1 MTAASIAM
9 RGGAAHRHGDDGLR
23 AVERGASQPKIH
35 DYALI
40 GDGRSAALVS
50 RDGSIDWLC
59 WPRFESPPV
68 FGRLLDIDRGGCW
81 QITPTTRMRT
91 TRRYVEHTNV
101 LETTFRNADGMC
113 VLVDVMTIAS
123 EADKARMLVP
133 DHEVLRRVR
142 CERGEVA
149 LDVKVDP
156 RPDFGNARVRI
167 TQHAKL
173 GARWQYGSKLLA
185 LRAEVPLRIDDA
197 GVARATIRLRAGE
210 SVALSLTFDEEGP
223 ALLPPLGEAADE
235 RVARSIA
242 WWREWAGRARYGG
255 PYREA
260 VLRSALTVKMMSF
273 APSGAIV
280 AAPTTSLP
288 ERLGG
293 NLNWDYR
300 FCWLRDAAFTAHSLL
315 SLGYTEDA
323 EAFCSWMLH
332 TTRLTRP
339 ELRVLYDVYGRPP
352 MAEREVAGLRGYCD
366 SRPVRVGNAALDQ
379 LQLDCYGEVIDATA
393 QLAHVLGSLDRD
405 TQRLLRDFGDYVCR
419 NWRKPDQGIWETRG
433 EPEHRTHSRLLCW
446 VALDRLGKLAERGIV
461 DRVDRTRL
469 ATECAAIRADI
480 EAHAYDPSAG
490 CYTSAFDNCELDAS
504 VLLMTWYG
512 FHSGDAPRMRSTFA
526 RLRERLT
533 AGPGLLYRYEHSR
546 RKREGAFWI
555 CSFWAIEHLA
565 RGGGTLA
572 DAHEMMK
579 AACSYANDLGLMAEE
594 IEPSSGDA
602 LGNFPQAYT
611 HVGLISAALSIEE
624 RTRQLDEPQLGFEPR
639 IADGERREVRG

>member
-1 MTAASIAM
+1 MSAAGIET
-9 RGGAAHRHGDDGLR
+9 RGGDAHRNGDDGLR
-23 AVERGASQPKIH
+23 ALEPGGSQPKIH

-50 RDGSIDWLC
+50 RGGSIDWLC

-68 FGRLLDIDRGGCW
+68 FARLLDVARGGSW

-101 LETTFRNADGMC
+101 LETTFRNADGAC

-133 DHEVLRRVR
+133 DHEILRRVR

-149 LDVKVDP
+149 LEVHVDP
-156 RPDFGNARVRI
+156 RPDFGSARMRVA
-167 TQHAKL
+167 QHAKL
-173 GARWQYGSKLLA
+173 GARWQYGSRLLA
-185 LRAEVPLRIDDA
+185 LRAEVPLRIDDD

-242 WWREWAGRARYGG
+242 WWREWAGRARYSG

-260 VLRSALTVKMMSF
+260 VLRSALAVKMMSF
-273 APSGAIV
+273 APSGAII

-288 ERLGG
+288 ERMGG

-300 FCWLRDAAFTAHSLL
+300 FCWLRDAAFTARSLL

-323 EAFCSWMLH
+323 EAFCSWLLH
-332 TTRLTRP
+332 STRLTRP

-352 MAEREVAGLRGYCD
+352 MAEREVNGLRGYCD

-393 QLAHVLGSLDRD
+393 QLARASGSLDRD

-419 NWRKPDQGIWETRG
+419 NWRKPDQGIWEPRG
-433 EPEHRTHSRLLCW
+433 SAEHRTHSRLLCW
-446 VALDRLGKLAERGIV
+446 VALDRLGELAERGIV
-461 DRVDRTRL
+461 DRIDRRRL

-480 EAHAYDPSAG
+480 EAHAYDASVG
-490 CYTSAFDNCELDAS
+490 CYTSAFGNRELDAS

-512 FHSGDAPRMRSTFA
+512 FHAGHAPRMRSTFA

-594 IEPSSGDA
+594 IEPSTGDG

-624 RTRQLDEPQLGFEPR
+624 RARQLGEPELGFGRR
-639 IADGERREVRG
+639 IDDGGRREVRG